1 MYMTLPRYMFKNC
14 EVCMGCGTSTQ
25 AQRHHT
31 DSGYRIFFVNL
42 AFYQRPRLNDILSDA
57 V

>member
-1 MYMTLPRYMFKNC
+1 MYMTLPTYMFKNC

-42 AFYQRPRLNDILSDA
+42 ALYQRPRLNDILSDA